1 MAIKTSSSLFSF
13 LFLYLL
19 LSSINDLVASSNS
32 SEINNGLQAKH
43 NNRRTVPTQ
52 IRDDLKLKEKMSSS
66 GRRLMI
72 GSMAPHCTYNEC
84 RGCRF
89 KCQAEQVPV
98 DTNDP
103 MNSAYRYRCV
113 CHR

>member
-1 MAIKTSSSLFSF
+1 MTIKTPSSLSSF
-13 LFLYLL
+13 LFLFLL
-19 LSSINDLVASSNS
+19 LSSSDLVSSSNS
-32 SEINNGLQAKH
+32 SAINNGIQAKH
-43 NNRRTVPTQ
+43 KKSTIQAQ
-52 IRDDLKLKEKMSSS
+52 IRDSLRLKEKR
-66 GRRLMI
+66 GGTERRLMI

>member
-1 MAIKTSSSLFSF
+1 MTIKTPSSLSSF
-13 LFLYLL
+13 LFLFLL
-19 LSSINDLVASSNS
+19 LSSSDLVSSSNS
-32 SEINNGLQAKH
+32 SAINNGIQAKA
-43 NNRRTVPTQ
+43 Q
-52 IRDDLKLKEKMSSS
+52 IRDSLRLKEKR
-66 GRRLMI
+66 GGTERRLMI

>member
-1 MAIKTSSSLFSF
+1 MAIKISSSLFSF

-43 NNRRTVPTQ
+43 NRRTVPTQ

-72 GSMAPHCTYNEC
+72 GSMAPHCTFNEC